1 MHHPVSP
8 QSPGLLRALKMHGE
22 QDRHILQPLR
32 GRRGHCPSAA
42 YLLETKLQGR
52 EVPGAGV
59 PQGGCLEEE
68 G

>member
-1 MHHPVSP
+1 
-8 QSPGLLRALKMHGE
+8 MHGE

-42 YLLETKLQGR
+42 DLLETKLQGR